1 MRESPAVLHKEERR
15 PAYLKSNAV
24 PSARLHLRGRVKVRV
39 RVRVRVRANHTSRLF
54 PYP

>member
-1 MRESPAVLHKEERR
+1 MRESPAVLHKKERR

-39 RVRVRVRANHTSRLF
+39 RVRVRANHTSRLF